1 MAQRVS
7 LSARAEAL
15 LQDMARDHGL
25 RGLEFDKDGLI
36 PIRIGGI
43 QIAIAYSGANDSFF
57 MMSVIDDRA
66 DGKVADPWRLFE
78 LCAGL
83 AARRTRIAIEP
94 KSGSLV
100 LVGELFL
107 AGIDYWQL
115 AQAIES
121 FVKDCRE
128 VMMAPAGGAG
138 HGPSLPS
145 FAPDEGFIRV

>member
-1 MAQRVS
+1 MAEKAR
-7 LSARAEAL
+7 LSARAAAL

-36 PIRIGGI
+36 PIQVGGI

-57 MMSVIDDRA
+57 MMSVIDDRI
-66 DGKVADPWRLFE
+66 DGKAADPWRLFE
-78 LCAGL
+78 LTASL
-83 AARRTRIAIEP
+83 AARRSRLAIEP

-100 LVGELFL
+100 LVSELFL

-115 AQAIES
+115 ARAIES

-128 VMMAPAGGAG
+128 VMMAPTGAD
-138 HGPSLPS
+138 HGASLQS
-145 FAPDEGFIRV
+145 FANDEGFIRV

>member
-1 MAQRVS
+1 MAERGK
-7 LSARAEAL
+7 LSGRAEAL

-36 PIRIGGI
+36 PIQIGGI
-43 QIAIAYSGANDSFF
+43 QTAIAYSGANDRFF

-66 DGKVADPWRLFE
+66 GGQVANPWRPFE
-78 LCAGL
+78 LTAGL
-83 AARRTRIAIEP
+83 AARRTRLAIEP

-100 LVGELFL
+100 LVSELFL

-115 AQAIES
+115 ARAIES

-128 VMMAPAGGAG
+128 VMMAPTGAD
-138 HGPSLPS
+138 HGASLPP
-145 FAPDEGFIRV
+145 FANDEGFIRV

>member
-1 MAQRVS
+1 MAEKGK

-36 PIRIGGI
+36 PIQIGGV
-43 QIAIAYSGANDSFF
+43 QTAIAYSGANDSFF

-66 DGKVADPWRLFE
+66 DGKVSEPWRLFE

-83 AARRTRIAIEP
+83 AARRTRLAVEP

-115 AQAIES
+115 ARAIET

-128 VMMAPAGGAG
+128 VMLAPTGAG
-138 HGPSLPS
+138 HGASLPF
-145 FAPDEGFIRV
+145 FANDEGFIRV

>member
-1 MAQRVS
+1 MAEKAR
-7 LSARAEAL
+7 LSARAAAL

-36 PIRIGGI
+36 PIQIGGV
-43 QIAIAYSGANDSFF
+43 QLAIAYSGANDSFF

-66 DGKVADPWRLFE
+66 DGKLADPWHLFE

-83 AARRTRIAIEP
+83 ANRRTRLAIEP

-100 LVGELFL
+100 LVSELFA

-115 AQAIES
+115 AQALES
-121 FVKDCRE
+121 FARDCRE
-128 VMMAPAGGAG
+128 VMTAPSGGAG
-138 HGPSLPS
+138 HGASLPS
-145 FAPDEGFIRV
+145 FDGHQEFIRA

>member
-1 MAQRVS
+1 MAEKAR
-7 LSARAEAL
+7 LSARAAAL

-36 PIRIGGI
+36 PIQIGGV
-43 QIAIAYSGANDSFF
+43 QMAIAYSGANDSFF

-66 DGKVADPWRLFE
+66 DGKLADPWRLFE

-83 AARRTRIAIEP
+83 ANRRTRLAIEP

-100 LVGELFL
+100 LVSELFA

-115 AQAIES
+115 AQALES
-121 FVKDCRE
+121 FARDCRE
-128 VMMAPAGGAG
+128 VMTAPAGGSG
-138 HGPSLPS
+138 HGASLPS
-145 FAPDEGFIRV
+145 FDGHQEFIRA

>member
-1 MAQRVS
+1 MADKGK

-36 PIRIGGI
+36 PIQVGGI

-57 MMSVIDDRA
+57 MMCVIDDRI
-66 DGKVADPWRLFE
+66 DGRAADPWRQFE
-78 LCAGL
+78 LTADL
-83 AARRTRIAIEP
+83 AARRSRLAIEP

-107 AGIDYWQL
+107 AGIDYWRL
-115 AQAIES
+115 AKAIES

-128 VMMAPAGGAG
+128 MMMAPTAATHGA
-138 HGPSLPS
+138 SLP
-145 FAPDEGFIRV
+145 FLANDEGFIRA